1 MTKFYY
7 LGSVVLRVKEEL
19 LQIESEYSRFQPHW
33 ALSCYLAVPQPTFS
47 HYQKDSPTTSMSITA
62 LSTTLTQRSPGGL

>member
-7 LGSVVLRVKEEL
+7 LGSVVLRVKV

-62 LSTTLTQRSPGGL
+62 ISTTLAQRSPGGL